1 MTIFPTVNAESYTDR
16 PETSAEKKSYV
27 FDFKKGEF
35 VTRDGKNVIVT
46 GNERIKVWIEK
57 LIRTELGRYQ
67 IYEGTTYGVRFPTS
81 VIGLRDR
88 DYIRDAISSELR
100 AKLTENEEITSVRE
114 ITVNFERAAVYV
126 SAAVIT
132 VYDGEEITVEYY
144 R

>member
-1 MTIFPTVNAESYTDR
+1 MSIFPTVSTESYTDR
-16 PETSAEKKSYV
+16 PETSADKKSYV

-35 VTRDGKNVIVT
+35 VMRDGKNVIVT

-57 LIRTELGRYQ
+57 LIRTELGRYP
-67 IYEGTTYGVRFPTS
+67 IYDGTTYGVRFPTS

-100 AKLTENEEITSVRE
+100 AKLTENEEITDVRE